1 MKTHVYCIFDKIAEA
16 SGNLFC
22 CKTDKLAIRMFN
34 SELKKMSQ
42 ENFTINPADYVL
54 VRLGVYENEVS
65 QDEAHLS
72 EVYPYLDNCYP
83 QPVADGIN
91 YDKDIMSTKD
101 LDKHMFPHD
110 DIKEA
115 N

>member
-1 MKTHVYCIFDKIAEA
+1 MKTQVYCIYDKLAEA

-34 SELKKMSQ
+34 KELRKMAA
-42 ENFTINPADYVL
+42 EDFTINPSDYVL
-54 VRLGVYENEVS
+54 VRLAVYENEAVR
-65 QDEAHLS
+65 DDAHLP
-72 EVYPYLDNCYP
+72 EYPYLDNCLP
-83 QPVADGIN
+83 QPVADGIDYN
-91 YDKDIMSTKD
+91 HDVMSDKE
-101 LDKHMFPHD
+101 LDKAMFPHD